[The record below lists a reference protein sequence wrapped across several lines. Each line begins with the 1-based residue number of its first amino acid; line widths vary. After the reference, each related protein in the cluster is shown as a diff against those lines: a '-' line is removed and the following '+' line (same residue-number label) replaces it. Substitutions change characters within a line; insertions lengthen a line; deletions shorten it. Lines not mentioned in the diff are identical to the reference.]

1 MTPTI
6 IPFSSSFVAHY
17 DDAFTELL
25 RLGTEASRDK
35 INGIQTDKKDCTA
48 KSLLRILEALDCAEL
63 TDDEIES
70 LEGCLRSLNES
81 LAVPTVHSPL
91 PDSLFP
97 KRYVMR
103 GGQLNFTVTGQDI
116 SYQNGFTIA
125 ANNGLFVENGQ
136 DAGLIY
142 ATPVFANYSITA
154 DAGSFVETGQDVDLP
169 VTQEQITI
177 KSGIQ
182 VEAFGP
188 QTFGSAFD
196 NGDAPS
202 FQEMF
207 NTGFLDHS
215 SQSMNHGDPV
225 YCVVKKYTNGG
236 IAQAAVSVQF
246 FKNGVLMATQFRN
259 TGEDCFSGIPL
270 DYTFTSVNFNDVL
283 ETLINED

>member
-6 IPFSSSFVAHY
+6 IPFSLSFITQY

-25 RLGTEASRDK
+25 RLGTEASQNR
-35 INGIQTDKKDCTA
+35 INGIETDKLDCTA
-48 KSLLRILEALDCAEL
+48 KSLLRILEALDCPEL
-63 TDDEIES
+63 TDEEIEA
-70 LEGCLRSLNES
+70 LEGCLRTLNQS

-97 KRYVMR
+97 RHYVMR

-116 SYQNGFTIA
+116 TYQNGYTIA
-125 ANNGLFVENGQ
+125 ADVGLFAENGQ
-136 DAGLIY
+136 DAGLVY

-154 DAGSFVETGQDVDLP
+154 DAGSFIETGQDASFSLV
-169 VTQEQITI
+169 QEQITI
-177 KSGIQ
+177 KAGIQ

-196 NGDAPS
+196 DGGGGS
-202 FQEMF
+202 FPEIL
-207 NTGFLDHS
+207 NTGFLDSS
-215 SQSMNHGDPV
+215 SQSMNHNDTV

-246 FKNGVLMATQFRN
+246 FKNGSLMATQFRN
-259 TGEDCFSGIPL
+259 IGEDCFSGIPL